1 MKSMNIAKTKT
12 LLDQHTNMAYDLGIK
27 RKNIDYTECHDL
39 EQLIVQNEPVKN
51 IMDALE
57 IKMMRQYNIKV
68 IIRLI
73 CLLSIT

>member
-1 MKSMNIAKTKT
+1 
-12 LLDQHTNMAYDLGIK
+12 MAYDLGIK
-27 RKNIDYTECHDL
+27 RKNIDYTEFHDL

-57 IKMMRQYNIKV
+57 VKMVRQYNMKV
-68 IIRLI
+68 IVRLI